1 MSDLLIRCSSLGKLM
16 TEPRSKSE
24 GPLSVTA
31 KTHIREI
38 AAQTIFGVVFE
49 FSAKE
54 TEKGIRLEG
63 EAIALLNRVRGLALT
78 KNAERRDDGFIT
90 GECDLWN
97 PAARGGHDLKVP
109 WSIKTFPLISAA
121 AEDKDYLWQCRG
133 YMKLWGAQ
141 QWEVN
146 YVLLDTPDDLIGYE
160 PQAMHFVS
168 HAPEH
173 MRLTT
178 WTVHRD
184 PEAEALIAEKVRLG
198 REYLK
203 QVLVEFDLQHRQGAK
218 EPPPWVTEDVPVA
231 APAPAPPPIAAA
243 REPSPAKTAAL
254 PASLFG

>member
-1 MSDLLIRCSSLGKLM
+1 MSELLIRCSSLGKLM

-24 GPLSVTA
+24 GPLSATA

-49 FSAKE
+49 FTSKE

-63 EAIALLNRVRGLALT
+63 DAIALLNRVRGLALA

-97 PAARGGHDLKVP
+97 PAARSGHDLKVP
-109 WSIKTFPLISAA
+109 WSIKTFPLIAAA
-121 AEDKDYLWQCRG
+121 AEDKDYLWQMRG
-133 YMKLWGAQ
+133 YMKLWDAQ

-146 YVLLDTPDDLIGYE
+146 YALLDTPEDLIGYE

-168 HAPEH
+168 HALEH

-178 WTVHRD
+178 WVVQRD
-184 PEAEALIAEKVRLG
+184 LEAEAAIAEKVRLARQYL
-198 REYLK
+198 RE
-203 QVLVEFDLQHRQGAK
+203 VLQQFDVQHRQGASA
-218 EPPPWVTEDVPVA
+218 PPPWVTEDVPTAAESQPLKSA
-231 APAPAPPPIAAA
+231 APAVLL
-243 REPSPAKTAAL
+243 EPS
-254 PASLFG
+254 F